1 MRRREK
7 KTRDDGLSTGP
18 NQIMTISLFIIL
30 LAFFILLNAYAV
42 IDETKKLEALGS
54 LLGSFGILPGGLSV
68 FKGEGKDIVPPTAPI
83 KTKQFNPETIMS
95 LPVQDVIDMVSITSH
110 DQKNIV
116 TIQEELLF
124 DKGELEIK
132 KSAFPILDELCRII
146 KRDNSSVEVEG
157 HTDNTLEQAEDVGWK
172 LSGIQAIAVARYF
185 IERGKVDP
193 RSIVAYG
200 CSGYQPQ
207 VTNVGKETRRQNRR
221 IDIILSSDAWRHAS
235 RFYKNRPNRF
245 FTFKKFVFDI
255 FD

>member
-1 MRRREK
+1 MRIR
-7 KTRDDGLSTGP
+7 KTKMRGEGLSGNA

-68 FKGEGKDIVPPTAPI
+68 FKGEGKDIMPQTAPI

-95 LPVQDVIDMVSITSH
+95 LPVQDVIDTVSITS
-110 DQKNIV
+110 DDRKNII

-124 DKGELEIK
+124 DRGGLEIK
-132 KSAFPILDELCRII
+132 RSAFPVLDELCRII
-146 KRDNSSVEVEG
+146 NRDNSGVEIAG
-157 HTDNTLEQAEDVGWK
+157 HSDNASEQIEDSGWK
-172 LSGIQAIAVARYF
+172 VSGSQAIAVARYF
-185 IERGKVDP
+185 IEKGKVDP
-193 RSIVAYG
+193 RSILAYG
-200 CSGYQPQ
+200 CSEYRPQ
-207 VTNVGKETRRQNRR
+207 VANIAKETRRQNRR
-221 IDIILSSDAWRHAS
+221 IDIIINPAAWRHAS

-245 FTFKKFVFDI
+245 FTFKKFVFDL